1 MPTNAAAI
9 PSMKGKV
16 CLVTGATAG
25 IGLVTAVELA
35 RAGADVLLVGRTSES
50 AGEAARKVREAA
62 PDADVEPLTADLS
75 SQTAIRR
82 LAAEARGRTGRMD
95 VLVNNAGG
103 IFLDR
108 SETVDGIETTFA
120 VNHLAPFL
128 LTNLLLPLL
137 RAAPSARIVN
147 VASGAHRGVSIP
159 FDDLEGRGRYSGWRA
174 YQRSKLAN
182 ILFTRELARRL
193 TGEPITVN
201 ALHPGYVKTQ
211 IFRDPTWKGR
221 VMRAFADVFALTP
234 ERGAATTLYLA
245 TSPEVSGVTGEYF
258 ACCKPARSSQ
268 ASRDDEAARRLWEIS
283 ATMTRPG
290 DVDA

>member
-1 MPTNAAAI
+1 MSNAPAT
-9 PSMKGKV
+9 PSMKDKV

-25 IGLVTAVELA
+25 IGLVTALELA
-35 RAGADVLLVGRTSES
+35 RAGADVLLVGRTPQS
-50 AGEAARKVREAA
+50 AGEAARKIREAVA
-62 PDADVEPLTADLS
+62 DPDVEPLAADLS

-82 LAAEARGRTGRMD
+82 LAADVRRRTGRLD

-108 SETVDGIETTFA
+108 SETVDGVETTFA

-147 VASGAHRGVSIP
+147 VASGAHRGVSMP
-159 FDDLEGRGRYSGWRA
+159 FDDLEGRNHYSGWRA

-201 ALHPGYVKTQ
+201 ALHPGYVNTQ
-211 IFRDPTWKGR
+211 IFRDATWKGS
-221 VMRAFADVFALTP
+221 VMRVFANLFALTP
-234 ERGAATTLYLA
+234 EQGAATTIYLA
-245 TSPEVSGVTGEYF
+245 TSPEIAGVTGEYF
-258 ACCKPARSSQ
+258 ARCKPARSSR
-268 ASRDDEAARRLWEIS
+268 ASQDDEAARRLWEMS

-290 DVDA
+290 DADS

>member
-1 MPTNAAAI
+1 MSNAAPI

-25 IGLVTAVELA
+25 IGYVAARELA
-35 RAGADVLLVGRTSES
+35 RAGARVLLAGRSTRT
-50 AGEAARKVREAA
+50 ADDAARRIREEI
-62 PDADVEPLTADLS
+62 PRADVDPIAADLS
-75 SQTAIRR
+75 SQAEVRR
-82 LAAEARGRTGRMD
+82 LADVVRKKTDRLD

-108 SETVDGIETTFA
+108 AETVDGIETTFA

-137 RAAPSARIVN
+137 KAAPSARIVN
-147 VASGAHRGVSIP
+147 VASGAHRGVSLN

-193 TGEPITVN
+193 EGESITVN
-201 ALHPGYVKTQ
+201 ALHPGYVNTQ
-211 IFRDPTWKGR
+211 IFRDATWKGLAMR
-221 VMRAFADVFALTP
+221 FFARAFAISP
-234 ERGAATTLYLA
+234 EEGASTTLYLA
-245 TSPEVSGVTGEYF
+245 TSPEVAGETGGYYIR
-258 ACCKPARSSQ
+258 CKRVGSSRP
-268 ASRDDEAARRLWEIS
+268 SLDDEAARRLWDVS
-283 ATMTRPG
+283 ATMTRLAGPH
-290 DVDA
+290 A

>member
-1 MPTNAAAI
+1 MSNAPAT
-9 PSMKGKV
+9 PSMKDKV

-25 IGLVTAVELA
+25 IGFITARELA
-35 RAGADVLLVGRTSES
+35 RAGADVLLVGRTPQS
-50 AGEAARKVREAA
+50 AGEAARKIREAA
-62 PDADVEPLTADLS
+62 ADSDVEPLAADLS
-75 SQTAIRR
+75 SQAAIRR
-82 LAAEARGRTGRMD
+82 LAADVRRRTGRVD

-108 SETVDGIETTFA
+108 TETIDGVETTFA

-147 VASGAHRGVSIP
+147 VASGAHRGVSMK
-159 FDDLEGRGRYSGWRA
+159 FDDLEGRNQYGGWRA

-193 TGEPITVN
+193 SGESITVN
-201 ALHPGYVKTQ
+201 ALHPGYVKTE
-211 IFRDPTWKGR
+211 IFRDATWKGS
-221 VMRAFADVFALTP
+221 VMRLLANVFALTP
-234 ERGAATTLYLA
+234 EQGAATTIYLA
-245 TSPEVSGVTGEYF
+245 TSPEVAGVTGEYF
-258 ACCKPARSSQ
+258 VRCKPASS
-268 ASRDDEAARRLWEIS
+268 SRAAQDDDAARRLWEMS

-290 DVDA
+290 DADS